1 MQHDCIL
8 LQAFWGFLY
17 AVLSRDEGLQTCN
30 CAECVPNF
38 ERCLC
43 FAFCDAVVPSECLCE
58 VHSGVLDLQAEGC
71 GHLLTDWT
79 AQHLGMSLSMLSLQ
93 ISLANW
99 NQDEEFGGFGPP
111 HCMVK
116 GGYSTLTD
124 ALAKQVDVRLGQ
136 PVKRIAYN
144 GQGVTVTTA
153 SGEGCGPLTTVTGSL
168 Q

>member
-1 MQHDCIL
+1 M
-8 LQAFWGFLY
+8 
-17 AVLSRDEGLQTCN
+17 
-30 CAECVPNF
+30 
-38 ERCLC
+38 
-43 FAFCDAVVPSECLCE
+43 
-58 VHSGVLDLQAEGC
+58 
-71 GHLLTDWT
+71 
-79 AQHLGMSLSMLSLQ
+79 Q

-116 GGYSTLTD
+116 GGYGALTD

-153 SGEGCGPLTTVTGSL
+153 SGEGCGCLAAVTGGLEGRSAL
-168 Q
+168 TRRLGEQCGV

>member
-1 MQHDCIL
+1 MH
-8 LQAFWGFLY
+8 A
-17 AVLSRDEGLQTCN
+17 T
-30 CAECVPNF
+30 
-38 ERCLC
+38 
-43 FAFCDAVVPSECLCE
+43 
-58 VHSGVLDLQAEGC
+58 
-71 GHLLTDWT
+71 
-79 AQHLGMSLSMLSLQ
+79 LQ

-144 GQGVTVTTA
+144 GQGVTVSTA
-153 SGEGCGPLTTVTGSL
+153 AGEGCGSLDVFSGGFSGAVLFYSGWHSNVVLKLGSL
-168 Q
+168 